1 MSKSTLKKVLFVA
14 LFAALLTCCLVI
26 GIAAAPAD
34 DAAAVSDGYVARTGE
49 AGTDTYYKT
58 LTEAIAAVPENGT
71 VTVIADTALD
81 ASVNLTK
88 SVTLAGNGVISTSAT
103 GAHTIVLA
111 GNVKL
116 TVTGNVEIKAT
127 GDNASAIYQS
137 ASANTEITLSGNA
150 KVTSNYWTINYN
162 QNTGNT
168 ANVKVTISENASVSG
183 KYGITINKKF
193 LLNLTMTGG
202 AITTTSSDAVYVDSA
217 STDGTANINISGGT
231 IAAKRYGIYLMKLSR
246 LTMKMTGGSVSGTT
260 GIYVQATVNQV
271 EINLFGGSVSG
282 TTDAAVWLNPVKN
295 STYSDCVVNIDGA
308 SLTGKQYA
316 IAFQGYSGGNAIA
329 YMTVNVKESDP
340 AKPTLLSVT
349 DTTLTESKG
358 VFRMVDASQVE
369 LNVSGGT
376 FTTAG
381 KACVFYAS
389 NVDGYTKFN
398 LSGGTAITNGSYF
411 FWNNGRTFDVTLSG
425 SFDTGDGQTGSFGTP
440 TNNLFNLTGGTTNIT
455 SSASITAAKTFFY
468 NKGGK
473 QNIKITGG
481 KLTATGFI
489 FNNNGATANI
499 TVSGGALSSNG
510 QVMYTD
516 AGTVNVEL
524 TGSTA
529 TYTAGGNSVF
539 CTSGGTVTFT
549 VNADITAT
557 KVIFRAQ
564 AGTQNVIINGG
575 NIACTT
581 NIAYNTF
588 TKKNA
593 TTTTNVTI
601 NGGDLTTNGKS
612 NMFYAIAGTL
622 NVNFYGGVIHD
633 GKYLVHY
640 YEITTAGSENF
651 AKGQVLVDMS
661 SGYISTGCSLFVS
674 NGSSEGNVR
683 IVKGTITCTTAA
695 NEMYILARWGAPNIA
710 TGGTAVSNIT
720 VEGGNFSFSNAGKTL
735 YTAVIGMK
743 GSGKA
748 NVTISGG
755 TLDGG
760 NYGIRVIDNGNT
772 LNLTMTGGT
781 LTARSATSGS
791 TTQPG
796 SVIYSESKNTTIKLS
811 GGTVKNGDNS
821 VVAGINIKKNVTADI
836 TINGS
841 ALINVTGNGIVS
853 QNGDTGTSMKLTVS
867 GGTIKATYNALA
879 LGGVTANVPDSDYT
893 AIIQITGGTFETTGY
908 VFALGNGSTK
918 AKNIKMT
925 FGGNARVTA
934 SNTKTGYFL
943 VLNGNTLLDL
953 DITGGT
959 VTTARASIHLD
970 STVKPTAERP
980 FPVIMK
986 MSGGSITSGDVAL
999 NIKNTCLV
1007 DFTMTGGT
1015 LTNRN
1020 ANTAVIR
1027 NDDVINA
1034 GTDLTHASRITIG
1047 EKATLAG
1054 KGIWIWAQNGAM
1066 DITLKG
1072 DRVYNAENGMIRI
1085 SGGKSG
1091 YASTVTVEGGICV
1104 QPITDGGYVFY
1115 NGNKNASF
1123 SFPHGFTAYGG
1134 RSMIVNYGNGPAT
1147 TLPGSAPD
1155 SIYAI
1160 GAPVVKPGASVRMV
1174 PGSNG
1179 LRFISHIDAAT
1190 VTQILSVA
1198 DAGTVS
1204 YGTLIFPASYLNGLS
1219 YYTHDTIQKYLD
1231 ITAKNGL
1238 IEDGEGGYNIRAA
1251 IVNIKETNYDRDF
1264 VAIAYAKY
1272 ETNDVTHYRYSAM
1285 QILQTSRNIR
1295 QLAAAALADTSATQ
1309 TGAYVYPVNGVYS
1322 RYTDAQREVLNSYSP
1337 AALKDL
1343 DLFLITGQSN
1353 GSGYSRIS
1361 PEFRTDHP
1369 KYVNGFSNVLYSGYA
1384 CSGTGVANPYRWG
1397 TLIPVPTKAGFGRTA
1412 DYIGAELGLAE
1423 MLSNVYN
1430 TETGR
1435 TAAILKYADGGTYL
1449 SDNVGGSSARQGN
1462 WTSPSYL
1469 AEHGASSGLL
1479 SGNLYRNFIILAEQ
1493 TIAYYQAHGYN
1504 VNAGGMFW
1512 MQGEA
1517 ERNYYN
1523 KIPALGNEAD
1533 VASPTVEQVN
1543 ALYTNLFKALVNDT
1557 RKDIGNILGSNIST
1571 MPVIA
1576 GSISEAFGTIQSEN
1590 QTRFVEMQAKMVS
1603 ETEHTYLLPYTR
1615 YLTTGTDS
1623 GDTAHYSADDMV
1635 FAGNHLGAM
1644 FLTLYGEEAA
1654 IPAPAE
1660 SDYVAEVFV
1669 GGVSQGKYTNLGYAI
1684 NTAPDNATVKLL
1696 RNVTLYGPL
1705 NIATFHK
1712 NVIVDGNGFTV
1723 NSYSNGHA
1731 MKVIGKSTNIT
1742 LHNFRLINHREGVD
1756 NAYAIYMFAGATLN
1770 ITGDNTYIEA
1780 YRYAI
1785 VVNQITTVN
1794 IAGGTFTTRDGR
1806 DINSAALYVGSNST
1820 VNITGGNFVGVNDGA
1835 AVFAAANFTANI
1847 TITGGT
1853 FSAGK
1858 TATYAIY
1865 SISAAT
1871 ILNVSGATITPGTSG
1886 SVYNK
1891 NTSAGT
1897 QTY

>member
-1 MSKSTLKKVLFVA
+1 MSKSTLKKVLFAA
-14 LFAALLTCCLVI
+14 LFAALLTCCLVL
-26 GIAAAPAD
+26 GIAAAPTD
-34 DAAAVSDGYVARTGE
+34 DAAAVSEGYVARTGDE
-49 AGTDTYYKT
+49 GTDTYYKT
-58 LTEAIAAVPENGT
+58 LTEAISAVPENGT
-71 VTVIADTALD
+71 ITMIADTALD
-81 ASVNLTK
+81 ASLNLTK
-88 SVTLAGNGVISTSAT
+88 SVTLAGNGVISTSAA
-103 GAHTIVLA
+103 GVHTVVLA

-127 GDNASAIYQS
+127 GGSASAIYQS

-162 QNTGNT
+162 ENTGNS
-168 ANVKVTISENASVSG
+168 AIVKINISDNVTVSG
-183 KYGITINKKF
+183 KYGITINKNF

-202 AITTTSSDAVYVDSA
+202 TITTTSNDAVYIDSA
-217 STDGTANINISGGT
+217 SADGAANINISGGT
-231 IAAKRYGIYLMKLSR
+231 ITAKKYGIYLMKLSR
-246 LTMKMTGGSVSGTT
+246 LTMKMTGGSITAAT

-282 TTDAAVWLNPVKN
+282 TADAAVWLNPVKN
-295 STYSDCVVNIDGA
+295 STYSDCVVNVDGA
-308 SLTGKQYA
+308 TLAGFKYA
-316 IAFQGYSGGNAIA
+316 ISCQGYNGKAVTA
-329 YMTVNVKESDP
+329 YMTVHVRQSNPE
-340 AKPTLLSVT
+340 KPTNLSLTNTEAT
-349 DTTLTESKG
+349 D
-358 VFRMVDASQVE
+358 VMAIFRMVDGSQVD
-369 LNVSGGT
+369 LNISGGT

-381 KACVFYAS
+381 KAAVIYAS
-389 NVDGYTKFN
+389 NAAGYTKLT
-398 LSGGTAITNGSYF
+398 LSGGTAVTTGLYY

-440 TNNLFNLTGGTTNIT
+440 ANNLFNLTGGTSNIT
-455 SSASITAAKTFFY
+455 SSADITAAKTFFY
-468 NKGGK
+468 NKGGN
-473 QNIKITGG
+473 QNITVNGG
-481 KLTATGFI
+481 KLTATGHI

-499 TVSGGALSSNG
+499 TISGGALSSDDRM
-510 QVMYTD
+510 MYTG
-516 AGTVNVEL
+516 AGTVNVML

-564 AGTQNVIINGG
+564 DGTQNVIINGG
-575 NIACTT
+575 SIACTT
-581 NIAYNTF
+581 FIAYNTF

-601 NGGDLTTNGKS
+601 NGGDLTTNGKE

-622 NVNFYGGVIHD
+622 NVNFFGGVIHD

-640 YEITTAGSENF
+640 SHITTAGSENF
-651 AKGQVLVDMS
+651 AKGLTLVDMS
-661 SGYISTGCSLFVS
+661 SGYISTSCSLFVS
-674 NGSSEGNVR
+674 NSSSEGNVR

-695 NEMYILARWGAPNIA
+695 NEMYILARWGAPNTA
-710 TGGTAVSNIT
+710 TGGTAVSDIT

-760 NYGIRVIDNGNT
+760 NYGIRVINNGNT

-796 SVIYSESKNTTIKLS
+796 SVIYSESQNTTIKLS

-836 TINGS
+836 TIGGS

-853 QNGDTGTSMKLTVS
+853 QNGDTGTSMKLTVT
-867 GGTIKATYNALA
+867 GGTIKAAYNALA
-879 LGGVTANVPDSDYT
+879 LGGVTAKVPDSDYT
-893 AIIQITGGTFETTGY
+893 AILNITGGTFETTGY
-908 VFALGNGSTK
+908 VFALGNSSTN

-925 FGGNARVTA
+925 FGGNAKVTA

-959 VTTARASIHLD
+959 VNTARASIHLD
-970 STVKPTAERP
+970 SAVKPTAERP

-1034 GTDLTHASRITIG
+1034 GTDLTYASRITIG
-1047 EKATLAG
+1047 EKATLVG

-1072 DRVYNAENGMIRI
+1072 DRVYIPENGMIRI

-1115 NGNKNASF
+1115 NGNQNASF

-1134 RSMIVNYGNGPAT
+1134 RSMIVNYGSGPAT

-1160 GAPVVKPGASVRMV
+1160 GAPVVKPGASVRMA

-1231 ITAKNGL
+1231 ITAKDGL
-1238 IEDGEGGYNIRAA
+1238 IADGEGGYNIRAA
-1251 IVNIKETNYDRDF
+1251 IVNIKEANYDRDF

-1272 ETNDVTHYRYSAM
+1272 ETDGVTHYRYSAM

-1343 DLFLITGQSN
+1343 DLFMITGQSN

-1384 CSGTGVANPYRWG
+1384 CSGSGANPYRWG
-1397 TLIPVPTKAGFGRTA
+1397 TLIPVPTTTGFGRNA

-1430 TETGR
+1430 AETGR
-1435 TAAILKYADGGTYL
+1435 TAAILKYADGGTFL
-1449 SDNVGGSSARQGN
+1449 SDNAGGSSARQGN

-1493 TIAYYQAHGYN
+1493 TIAYYRAHGYN

-1523 KIPALGNEAD
+1523 KIPALGNEAE

-1590 QTRFVEMQAKMVS
+1590 QTHFVEMQAKMVS

-1696 RNVTLYGPL
+1696 RDVTLYGPL

-1731 MKVIGKSTNIT
+1731 MKVIGKATDIT
-1742 LHNFRLINHREGVD
+1742 LHNFRLINHREGVKD
-1756 NAYAIYMFAGATLN
+1756 AYAIYMFAGATLN

-1806 DINSAALYVGSNST
+1806 DIYSAALYVGSNST
-1820 VNITGGNFVGVNDGA
+1820 VNITGGNFVGVKDGA

-1865 SISAAT
+1865 SAAAEAT
-1871 ILNVSGATITPGTSG
+1871 LNVSGATITPGTSG

>member
-1 MSKSTLKKVLFVA
+1 MSKSTLKKVLFAA
-14 LFAALLTCCLVI
+14 LFAALLTCCLI
-26 GIAAAPAD
+26 LGIAAAPAD
-34 DAAAVSDGYVARTGE
+34 DAAAVSEGYVARTGDE
-49 AGTDTYYKT
+49 GTDTYYKT
-58 LTEAIAAVPENGT
+58 LTEAVTAAPENGT
-71 VTVIADTALD
+71 ITMIADTALD
-81 ASVNLTK
+81 ASLNLTK
-88 SVTLAGNGVISTSAT
+88 SVTLAGNGVISTSAA

-127 GDNASAIYQS
+127 GSNASAIYQS

-150 KVTSNYWTINYN
+150 KVTSDYWTINYDK
-162 QNTGNT
+162 NTGDY
-168 ANVKVTISENASVSG
+168 ASVKVTISDNAAVTG
-183 KYGITINKKF
+183 KYCVTVNTKF
-193 LLNLTMTGG
+193 LLDLTVTGG
-202 AITTTSSDAVYVDSA
+202 TVSATTSDAVYVDS
-217 STDGTANINISGGT
+217 TATGGATNISV
-231 IAAKRYGIYLMKLSR
+231 
-246 LTMKMTGGSVSGTT
+246 TGGAISAKGN
-260 GIYVQATVNQV
+260 GIIVKSKDGKAK
-271 EINLFGGSVSG
+271 LDLLGGSITSTG
-282 TTDAAVWLNPVKN
+282 NAAVWLNPIQNKEFA
-295 STYSDCVVNIDGA
+295 DCVLTVDGA
-308 SLTGKQYA
+308 TLTGFKYA
-316 IAFQGYSGGNAIA
+316 ISCQGYNGKAVTA
-329 YMTVNVKESDP
+329 YMTVHVRQSNPE
-340 AKPTLLSVT
+340 KPTNLSLTNTEAT
-349 DTTLTESKG
+349 D
-358 VFRMVDASQVE
+358 VMAIFRMVDGSQVD
-369 LNVSGGT
+369 LNISGGT

-381 KACVFYAS
+381 KAAVIYAS
-389 NVDGYTKFN
+389 NAIGYTKLT
-398 LSGGTAITNGSYF
+398 LSGGTAVTTGLYY

-440 TNNLFNLTGGTTNIT
+440 ANNLFNLTGGTSNIT
-455 SSASITAAKTFFY
+455 SSADITAAKTFFY
-468 NKGGK
+468 NKGGN
-473 QNIKITGG
+473 QNITVNGG
-481 KLTATGFI
+481 KLTATGHI

-499 TVSGGALSSNG
+499 TISGGALSSDDRM
-510 QVMYTD
+510 MYTG
-516 AGTVNVEL
+516 AGTVNVML

-529 TYTAGGNSVF
+529 TYTAGSKSNSIF

-564 AGTQNVIINGG
+564 DGTQNVIINGG

-581 NIAYNTF
+581 FIAYNTF

-601 NGGDLTTNGKS
+601 NGGDLTTNGKE

-622 NVNFYGGVIHD
+622 NVNFFGGVIHD

-640 YEITTAGSENF
+640 SHITTAGSENF
-651 AKGQVLVDMS
+651 AKGLTLVDMS
-661 SGYISTGCSLFVS
+661 SGYISTGSSLFVS
-674 NGSSEGNVR
+674 NSSSEGNVR

-695 NEMYILARWGAPNIA
+695 NEMYILARWGAPNTA

-760 NYGIRVIDNGNT
+760 NYGIRVINNGNT

-796 SVIYSESKNTTIKLS
+796 SVIYSESASTTIKFS

-821 VVAGINIKKNVTADI
+821 VVAGINLKKNVTADI
-836 TINGS
+836 TIGGS

-853 QNGDTGTSMKLTVS
+853 QNGDTGTSMKLTVT
-867 GGTIKATYNALA
+867 GGTIKAAYNALA

-893 AIIQITGGTFETTGY
+893 AILNITGGTFETTGY
-908 VFALGNGSTK
+908 VFALGNNSTN

-925 FGGNARVTA
+925 FGGNAKVTA
-934 SNTKTGYFL
+934 NNANTGYFL
-943 VLNGNTLLDL
+943 VLSGNTLLDL

-959 VTTARASIHLD
+959 VTTKRASIHLD
-970 STVKPTAERP
+970 SQILPTAERP
-980 FPVIMK
+980 FPVAIK
-986 MSGGSITSGDVAL
+986 MTGGSITSDDVAL
-999 NIKNTCLV
+999 NIKNACLV

-1034 GTDLTHASRITIG
+1034 GTDLTYASRITIG
-1047 EKATLAG
+1047 EKATLVG

-1115 NGNKNASF
+1115 NGNQNATF

-1160 GAPVVKPGASVRMV
+1160 GAPVVNPGASVRMA

-1219 YYTHDTIQKYLD
+1219 YYTHYTIQKYLD
-1231 ITAKNGL
+1231 ITAKDGL
-1238 IEDGEGGYNIRAA
+1238 IADGEGGYNIRAA
-1251 IVNIKETNYDRDF
+1251 IVNIKEANYDRDF

-1272 ETNDVTHYRYSAM
+1272 ETDGVTHYRYSAM

-1343 DLFLITGQSN
+1343 DLFMITGQSN

-1384 CSGTGVANPYRWG
+1384 CSGTGAANPYRWG
-1397 TLIPVPTKAGFGRTA
+1397 TLIPVPTTTGFGRNA

-1430 TETGR
+1430 AETGR
-1435 TAAILKYADGGTYL
+1435 TAAILKYADGGTFL
-1449 SDNVGGSSARQGN
+1449 SDNAGGSSARQGN

-1493 TIAYYQAHGYN
+1493 TIAYYRAHGYN
-1504 VNAGGMFW
+1504 VNASGMFW

-1517 ERNYYN
+1517 ERNYYS
-1523 KIPALGNEAD
+1523 KIPALGNEAA

-1590 QTRFVEMQAKMVS
+1590 QTHFVEMQAKMVS

-1696 RNVTLYGPL
+1696 RDVTLYGPL

-1731 MKVIGKSTNIT
+1731 MKVIGKATDIT
-1742 LHNFRLINHREGVD
+1742 LHNFRLINHREGVKD
-1756 NAYAIYMFAGATLN
+1756 AYAIYMFAGATLN
-1770 ITGDNTYIEA
+1770 ITGDNSYFEA

-1865 SISAAT
+1865 SISAEN

>member
-1 MSKSTLKKVLFVA
+1 MSKNTLKKVLFAA
-14 LFAALLTCCLVI
+14 LFAALLTCCLVL

-71 VTVIADTALD
+71 ITMIADTALD
-81 ASVNLTK
+81 ASLNLTK
-88 SVTLAGNGVISTSAT
+88 SVTLAGNGVISTSAE
-103 GAHTIVLA
+103 GVHTVVLA
-111 GNVKL
+111 GNVHL
-116 TVTGNVEIKAT
+116 TVTGNAEIKAT
-127 GDNASAIYQS
+127 GAKASAIFQS
-137 ASANTEITLSGNA
+137 ASATTEITLSGNA
-150 KVTSNYWTINYN
+150 KVTSDYWTINYDK
-162 QNTGNT
+162 NTGDY
-168 ANVKVTISENASVSG
+168 ASVKVTISDNAAVTG
-183 KYGITINKKF
+183 KYCVTVNTKF
-193 LLNLTMTGG
+193 LLDLTITGG
-202 AITTTSSDAVYVDSA
+202 TVSATTSDAVYVDSTA
-217 STDGTANINISGGT
+217 TGGTTNISV
-231 IAAKRYGIYLMKLSR
+231 
-246 LTMKMTGGSVSGTT
+246 TGGAISAKGN
-260 GIYVQATVNQV
+260 GIIVKSKDGKAK
-271 EINLFGGSVSG
+271 LDLLGGSITSTG
-282 TTDAAVWLNPVKN
+282 NAAVWLNPIQNKEFA
-295 STYSDCVVNIDGA
+295 DCVLTVDGA
-308 SLTGKQYA
+308 TLAGFKYA
-316 IAFQGYSGGNAIA
+316 ISCQGYDGKAVTA
-329 YMTVNVKESDP
+329 YMTVHVRQSNPE
-340 AKPTLLSVT
+340 KPTNLSLTNTAAT
-349 DTTLTESKG
+349 D
-358 VFRMVDASQVE
+358 VMAIFRMVDGSQVD
-369 LNVSGGT
+369 LNISGGN
-376 FTTAG
+376 FTTEG
-381 KACVFYAS
+381 KASVIYAS
-389 NVDGYTKFN
+389 NAAGYTKLT
-398 LSGGTAITNGSYF
+398 LSGGTAVTTGLYY
-411 FWNNGRTFDVTLSG
+411 FWNNGRTFDITISG

-499 TVSGGALSSNG
+499 TISGGALSSDDRM
-510 QVMYTD
+510 MYTD
-516 AGTVNVEL
+516 AGTVNVML

-529 TYTAGGNSVF
+529 TYTAGSKSNSIF

-575 NIACTT
+575 KIACTT

-622 NVNFYGGVIHD
+622 NVNFFGGVIHD

-640 YEITTAGSENF
+640 HEITTAGSENF

-661 SGYISTGCSLFVS
+661 SGYISTSCSLFVS

-760 NYGIRVIDNGNT
+760 NYGIRVINNGNT

-791 TTQPG
+791 TTQTG

-836 TINGS
+836 TISDS

-853 QNGDTGTSMKLTVS
+853 QNGDTGTSMKLTVT
-867 GGTIKATYNALA
+867 GGTIKAAYNALA

-908 VFALGNGSTK
+908 VFALGNSSTN

-925 FGGNARVTA
+925 FGGNAKVTA

-959 VTTARASIHLD
+959 VNTARASIHLD
-970 STVKPTAERP
+970 SAVKPTAERP

-1007 DFTMTGGT
+1007 NFTMTGGT

-1034 GTDLTHASRITIG
+1034 GTDLTYASRITIG
-1047 EKATLAG
+1047 EKATLVG

-1091 YASTVTVEGGICV
+1091 YASTVTIEGGICV

-1204 YGTLIFPASYLNGLS
+1204 YGTLIFPASYLNGLPC
-1219 YYTHDTIQKYLD
+1219 YTHDTIQKYLD

-1272 ETNDVTHYRYSAM
+1272 KTNDVTHYRYSAM

-1369 KYVNGFSNVLYSGYA
+1369 EYVNGFSNVLYSGYA
-1384 CSGTGVANPYRWG
+1384 CSGTGAANPYRWG

-1430 TETGR
+1430 AETGR

-1512 MQGEA
+1512 MQGES

-1523 KIPALGNEAD
+1523 KIPALGNEAE

-1576 GSISEAFGTIQSEN
+1576 GSISEAFGTIQSDN

-1696 RNVTLYGPL
+1696 RDVTLYGPL

-1731 MKVIGKSTNIT
+1731 MKVIGKATDIT

-1770 ITGDNTYIEA
+1770 ITGDNSYFEA

-1865 SISAAT
+1865 SVST
-1871 ILNVSGATITPGTSG
+1871 GTTLNVSGATITKGTSG

>member
-1 MSKSTLKKVLFVA
+1 MSKSTLKKVLFAA
-14 LFAALLTCCLVI
+14 LFAALLTCCLI
-26 GIAAAPAD
+26 LGIAAAPAD
-34 DAAAVSDGYVARTGE
+34 DAAAVSEGYVARTGDE
-49 AGTDTYYKT
+49 GTDTYYKT
-58 LTEAIAAVPENGT
+58 LTEAISAVPENGT
-71 VTVIADTALD
+71 ITMIADTALD
-81 ASVNLTK
+81 ASLNLTK
-88 SVTLAGNGVISTSAT
+88 SVTLAGNGVISTSAA

-111 GNVKL
+111 GNVHL
-116 TVTGNVEIKAT
+116 TVTGNAEIKAT
-127 GDNASAIYQS
+127 GSNASAIFQS
-137 ASANTEITLSGNA
+137 ASADTEITLSGNA
-150 KVTSNYWTINYN
+150 KVTSDYWTINYDK
-162 QNTGNT
+162 NTGDY
-168 ANVKVTISENASVSG
+168 ASVKVTISDNAAVTG
-183 KYGITINKKF
+183 KYCVTVNTKF
-193 LLNLTMTGG
+193 LLDLTVTGG
-202 AITTTSSDAVYVDSA
+202 TVSATTSDAVYVDSTA
-217 STDGTANINISGGT
+217 TGGTTNISV
-231 IAAKRYGIYLMKLSR
+231 
-246 LTMKMTGGSVSGTT
+246 TGGAISAKGN
-260 GIYVQATVNQV
+260 GIIVKSKDGKAK
-271 EINLFGGSVSG
+271 LDLLGGSITSTG
-282 TTDAAVWLNPVKN
+282 NAAVWLNPIQNKEFA
-295 STYSDCVVNIDGA
+295 DCVLTVDGA
-308 SLTGKQYA
+308 TLTGFKYA
-316 IAFQGYSGGNAIA
+316 ISCQGYNGKAVTA
-329 YMTVNVKESDP
+329 YMTVHVRQSNPE
-340 AKPTLLSVT
+340 KPTNLSLTNTEAT
-349 DTTLTESKG
+349 D
-358 VFRMVDASQVE
+358 VMAIFRMVDGSQVD
-369 LNVSGGT
+369 LNISGGT

-381 KACVFYAS
+381 KAAVIYAS
-389 NVDGYTKFN
+389 NAAGYTKLT
-398 LSGGTAITNGSYF
+398 LSGGTAVTTGLYY

-440 TNNLFNLTGGTTNIT
+440 ANNLFNLTGGTSNIT
-455 SSASITAAKTFFY
+455 SSADITAAKTFFY
-468 NKGGK
+468 NKGGN
-473 QNIKITGG
+473 QNITVNGG
-481 KLTATGFI
+481 KLTATGHI

-499 TVSGGALSSNG
+499 TISGGALSSDDRM
-510 QVMYTD
+510 MYTG
-516 AGTVNVEL
+516 AGTVNVML

-529 TYTAGGNSVF
+529 TYTAGSKSNSIF

-564 AGTQNVIINGG
+564 DGTQNVIINGG
-575 NIACTT
+575 SIACTT
-581 NIAYNTF
+581 FIAYNTF

-601 NGGDLTTNGKS
+601 NGGDLTTNGKE

-622 NVNFYGGVIHD
+622 NVNFFGGVIHD

-640 YEITTAGSENF
+640 SHITTAGSENF
-651 AKGQVLVDMS
+651 AKGLTLVDMS
-661 SGYISTGCSLFVS
+661 SGYISTSCSLFVS
-674 NGSSEGNVR
+674 NSSSEGNVR

-695 NEMYILARWGAPNIA
+695 NEMYILARWGAPNTA
-710 TGGTAVSNIT
+710 TGGTAVSDIT

-760 NYGIRVIDNGNT
+760 NYGIRVINNGNT

-796 SVIYSESKNTTIKLS
+796 SVIYSESASTTIKFS

-836 TINGS
+836 TIGGS

-853 QNGDTGTSMKLTVS
+853 QNGDTGTSMKLTVT
-867 GGTIKATYNALA
+867 GGTIKAAYNALA
-879 LGGVTANVPDSDYT
+879 LGGVTAKVPDSDYT
-893 AIIQITGGTFETTGY
+893 AILNITGGTFETTGY
-908 VFALGNGSTK
+908 VFALGNNSAN

-925 FGGNARVTA
+925 FGGNAKVTA
-934 SNTKTGYFL
+934 NNANTGYFL
-943 VLNGNTLLDL
+943 VLSGNTLLDL

-959 VTTARASIHLD
+959 VTTKRASIHLD
-970 STVKPTAERP
+970 SQILPTAERP
-980 FPVIMK
+980 FPVVIK
-986 MSGGSITSGDVAL
+986 MTGGSITSDDAAL
-999 NIKNTCLV
+999 NIKNACLV

-1020 ANTAVIR
+1020 ANAAVIR

-1034 GTDLTHASRITIG
+1034 GTDLTYASRITIG
-1047 EKATLAG
+1047 EKATLVG
-1054 KGIWIWAQNGAM
+1054 KGVWIWAQNGAM

-1115 NGNKNASF
+1115 NGNRNATF

-1160 GAPVVKPGASVRMV
+1160 GAPVVKPGASVRMA

-1231 ITAKNGL
+1231 ITAKDGL

-1251 IVNIKETNYDRDF
+1251 IVNIKEANYDRDF

-1272 ETNDVTHYRYSAM
+1272 ETDGVTHYRYSAM

-1343 DLFLITGQSN
+1343 DLFMITGQSN

-1384 CSGTGVANPYRWG
+1384 CSGTGAANPYRWG
-1397 TLIPVPTKAGFGRTA
+1397 TLIPVPTTTGFGRNA

-1430 TETGR
+1430 AETGR
-1435 TAAILKYADGGTYL
+1435 TAAILKYADGGTFL
-1449 SDNVGGSSARQGN
+1449 SDNAGGSSARQGN

-1469 AEHGASSGLL
+1469 AEHGASSDLL

-1493 TIAYYQAHGYN
+1493 TIAYYRAHGYN
-1504 VNAGGMFW
+1504 VNASGMFW

-1517 ERNYYN
+1517 ERNYYS
-1523 KIPALGNEAD
+1523 KIPALGNEAA

-1590 QTRFVEMQAKMVS
+1590 QTHFVEMQAKMVS

-1696 RNVTLYGPL
+1696 RDVTLYGPL

-1731 MKVIGKSTNIT
+1731 MKVIGKATDIT
-1742 LHNFRLINHREGVD
+1742 LHNFRLINHREGVKD
-1756 NAYAIYMFAGATLN
+1756 AYAIYMFAGATLN
-1770 ITGDNTYIEA
+1770 ITGDNSYFEA

-1865 SISAAT
+1865 SISAEN

-1897 QTY
+1897 QT

>member
-1 MSKSTLKKVLFVA
+1 MSKSTLKKVLFAA

-81 ASVNLTK
+81 ASLNLTK
-88 SVTLAGNGVISTSAT
+88 SVTLAGNGVISTSAA

-111 GNVKL
+111 GNVHL
-116 TVTGNVEIKAT
+116 TVTGNAEIKAT
-127 GDNASAIYQS
+127 GNNASAIYQS

-193 LLNLTMTGG
+193 LLDLTVTGG
-202 AITTTSSDAVYVDSA
+202 TVSATTSDAVYVDSTA
-217 STDGTANINISGGT
+217 TGGTTNISV
-231 IAAKRYGIYLMKLSR
+231 
-246 LTMKMTGGSVSGTT
+246 TGGAISAKGN
-260 GIYVQATVNQV
+260 GIIVKSKDGKAK
-271 EINLFGGSVSG
+271 LDLLGGSITSTG
-282 TTDAAVWLNPVKN
+282 NAAVWLNPIQNKEFA
-295 STYSDCVVNIDGA
+295 DCVLTVDGA
-308 SLTGKQYA
+308 TLAGFKYA
-316 IAFQGYSGGNAIA
+316 ISCQGYDGKAVTA
-329 YMTVNVKESDP
+329 YMTVHVRQSNPE
-340 AKPTLLSVT
+340 KPTNLSLTNTEAT
-349 DTTLTESKG
+349 D
-358 VFRMVDASQVE
+358 VMAIFRMVDGSQVD
-369 LNVSGGT
+369 LNISGGN
-376 FTTAG
+376 FTTEG
-381 KACVFYAS
+381 KASVIYAS
-389 NVDGYTKFN
+389 NAAGYTKLT
-398 LSGGTAITNGSYF
+398 LSGGTAVTTGLYY
-411 FWNNGRTFDVTLSG
+411 FWNNGRTFDITISG

-499 TVSGGALSSNG
+499 TVSGGALSSNDRM
-510 QVMYTD
+510 MYTD
-516 AGTVNVEL
+516 AGTVNVML

-575 NIACTT
+575 KIACTT

-640 YEITTAGSENF
+640 SHITTAGSENF
-651 AKGQVLVDMS
+651 AKGLTLVDMS

-674 NGSSEGNVR
+674 DNSSEGNVR

-695 NEMYILARWGAPNIA
+695 NEMYILARWGAPNTA

-760 NYGIRVIDNGNT
+760 NYGIRVINNGNT
-772 LNLTMTGGT
+772 LNL
-781 LTARSATSGS
+781 
-791 TTQPG
+791 
-796 SVIYSESKNTTIKLS
+796 
-811 GGTVKNGDNS
+811 
-821 VVAGINIKKNVTADI
+821 
-836 TINGS
+836 
-841 ALINVTGNGIVS
+841 
-853 QNGDTGTSMKLTVS
+853 
-867 GGTIKATYNALA
+867 
-879 LGGVTANVPDSDYT
+879 
-893 AIIQITGGTFETTGY
+893 
-908 VFALGNGSTK
+908 
-918 AKNIKMT
+918 
-925 FGGNARVTA
+925 
-934 SNTKTGYFL
+934 
-943 VLNGNTLLDL
+943 
-953 DITGGT
+953 
-959 VTTARASIHLD
+959 
-970 STVKPTAERP
+970 
-980 FPVIMK
+980 
-986 MSGGSITSGDVAL
+986 
-999 NIKNTCLV
+999 
-1007 DFTMTGGT
+1007 TMTGGT

-1047 EKATLAG
+1047 EKATLVG

-1091 YASTVTVEGGICV
+1091 YASTVTIEGGICV

-1179 LRFISHIDAAT
+1179 LRFISHVDAAT

-1272 ETNDVTHYRYSAM
+1272 KTNDVTHYRYSAM

-1397 TLIPVPTKAGFGRTA
+1397 TLIPMPTKAGFGRTA

-1512 MQGEA
+1512 MQGES

-1523 KIPALGNEAD
+1523 KIPALGNEAA
-1533 VASPTVEQVN
+1533 VSTPTVEQVN
-1543 ALYTNLFKALVNDT
+1543 TLYTNLFKALVSDT

-1576 GSISEAFGTIQSEN
+1576 GSISEAFGIIQSDN
-1590 QTRFVEMQAKMVS
+1590 QTHFVEMQAKMVS

-1644 FLTLYGEEAA
+1644 FPTLYGEEAA

-1660 SDYVAEVFV
+1660 SDNVAEVFV
-1669 GGVSQGKYTNLGYAI
+1669 GGVSQGKCTKLGYAI

-1696 RNVTLYGPL
+1696 RDVTLYGPL

-1731 MKVIGKSTNIT
+1731 MKVIGKATDIT

-1770 ITGDNTYIEA
+1770 ITGDNSYFEA

-1858 TATYAIY
+1858 TAAYAIY
-1865 SISAAT
+1865 SVST
-1871 ILNVSGATITPGTSG
+1871 GTTLNVSGATITKGTSG

>member
-1 MSKSTLKKVLFVA
+1 MSKSTLKKVLFAA
-14 LFAALLTCCLVI
+14 LFAALLTCCLI
-26 GIAAAPAD
+26 LGIAAAPAD
-34 DAAAVSDGYVARTGE
+34 DAAAVSEGYVARTGDE
-49 AGTDTYYKT
+49 GTDTYYKT
-58 LTEAIAAVPENGT
+58 LTEAVTAAPENGT
-71 VTVIADTALD
+71 ITMIADTALD
-81 ASVNLTK
+81 ASLNLTK
-88 SVTLAGNGVISTSAT
+88 SVTLAGNGVISTSAA

-111 GNVKL
+111 GNVHL
-116 TVTGNVEIKAT
+116 TVTGNAEIKAT
-127 GDNASAIYQS
+127 GSNASAIYQS

-150 KVTSNYWTINYN
+150 KVTSDYWTINYDK
-162 QNTGNT
+162 NTGDY
-168 ANVKVTISENASVSG
+168 ASVKVTISDNAAVTG
-183 KYGITINKKF
+183 KYCVTVNTKF
-193 LLNLTMTGG
+193 LLDLTVTGG
-202 AITTTSSDAVYVDSA
+202 TVSATTSDAVYVDS
-217 STDGTANINISGGT
+217 TATGGATNISV
-231 IAAKRYGIYLMKLSR
+231 
-246 LTMKMTGGSVSGTT
+246 TGGAISAKGN
-260 GIYVQATVNQV
+260 GIIVKSKDGKAK
-271 EINLFGGSVSG
+271 LDLLGGSITSTG
-282 TTDAAVWLNPVKN
+282 NAAVWLNPIQNKEFA
-295 STYSDCVVNIDGA
+295 DCVLTVDGA
-308 SLTGKQYA
+308 TLTGFKYA
-316 IAFQGYSGGNAIA
+316 ISCQGYNGKAVTA
-329 YMTVNVKESDP
+329 YMTVHVRQSNPE
-340 AKPTLLSVT
+340 KPTNLSLTNTEAT
-349 DTTLTESKG
+349 D
-358 VFRMVDASQVE
+358 VMAIFRMVDGSQVD
-369 LNVSGGT
+369 LNISGGT

-381 KACVFYAS
+381 KAAVIYAS
-389 NVDGYTKFN
+389 NAAGYTKLT
-398 LSGGTAITNGSYF
+398 LSGGTAVTTGLYY

-440 TNNLFNLTGGTTNIT
+440 ANNLFNLTGGTSNIT
-455 SSASITAAKTFFY
+455 SSADITAAKTFFY
-468 NKGGK
+468 NKGGN
-473 QNIKITGG
+473 QNITVNGG
-481 KLTATGFI
+481 KLTATGHI

-499 TVSGGALSSNG
+499 TISGGALSSDDRM
-510 QVMYTD
+510 MYTG
-516 AGTVNVEL
+516 AGTVNVML

-529 TYTAGGNSVF
+529 TYTAGSKSNSIF

-564 AGTQNVIINGG
+564 DGTQNVIINGG

-581 NIAYNTF
+581 FIAYNTF

-601 NGGDLTTNGKS
+601 NGGDLTTNGKE

-622 NVNFYGGVIHD
+622 NVNFFGGVIHD

-640 YEITTAGSENF
+640 SHITTAGSENF
-651 AKGQVLVDMS
+651 AKGLTLVDMS
-661 SGYISTGCSLFVS
+661 SGYISTSCSLFVS
-674 NGSSEGNVR
+674 NSSSEGNVR

-695 NEMYILARWGAPNIA
+695 NEMYILARWGAPNTA
-710 TGGTAVSNIT
+710 TGGTAVSDIT

-760 NYGIRVIDNGNT
+760 NYGIRVINNGNT

-796 SVIYSESKNTTIKLS
+796 SVIYSESASTTIKLS
-811 GGTVKNGDNS
+811 GGTVKNGDTS

-836 TINGS
+836 TIGGS

-853 QNGDTGTSMKLTVS
+853 QNGDTGTSMKLTVT
-867 GGTIKATYNALA
+867 GGTIKAAYNALA
-879 LGGVTANVPDSDYT
+879 LGGVTAKVPDSDYT
-893 AIIQITGGTFETTGY
+893 AILNITGGTFETTGY
-908 VFALGNGSTK
+908 VFALGNNSAN

-925 FGGNARVTA
+925 FGGNAKVTA
-934 SNTKTGYFL
+934 NNANTGYFL
-943 VLNGNTLLDL
+943 VLSGNTLLDL

-959 VTTARASIHLD
+959 VTTKRASIHLD
-970 STVKPTAERP
+970 SQILPTAERP
-980 FPVIMK
+980 FPVVIK
-986 MSGGSITSGDVAL
+986 MTGGSITSDDVAL
-999 NIKNTCLV
+999 NIKNACLV

-1034 GTDLTHASRITIG
+1034 GTDLTYASRITIG
-1047 EKATLAG
+1047 EKATLVG

-1115 NGNKNASF
+1115 NGNRNASF

-1160 GAPVVKPGASVRMV
+1160 GAPVVNPGASVRMA

-1231 ITAKNGL
+1231 ITAKDGL
-1238 IEDGEGGYNIRAA
+1238 IADGEGGYNIRAA
-1251 IVNIKETNYDRDF
+1251 IVNIKEANYDRDF

-1272 ETNDVTHYRYSAM
+1272 ETDGVTHYRYSAM

-1343 DLFLITGQSN
+1343 DLFMITGQSN

-1384 CSGTGVANPYRWG
+1384 CSGTGAANPYRWG
-1397 TLIPVPTKAGFGRTA
+1397 TLIPVPTTTGFGRNA

-1430 TETGR
+1430 AETGR
-1435 TAAILKYADGGTYL
+1435 TAAILKYADGGTFL
-1449 SDNVGGSSARQGN
+1449 SDNAGGSSARQGN

-1493 TIAYYQAHGYN
+1493 TIAYYRAHGYN
-1504 VNAGGMFW
+1504 VNASGMFW

-1517 ERNYYN
+1517 ERNYYS
-1523 KIPALGNEAD
+1523 KIPALGNEAA

-1590 QTRFVEMQAKMVS
+1590 QTHFVEMQAKMVS

-1696 RNVTLYGPL
+1696 RDVTLYGPL

-1731 MKVIGKSTNIT
+1731 MKVIGKATDIT
-1742 LHNFRLINHREGVD
+1742 LHNFRLINHREEVKD
-1756 NAYAIYMFAGATLN
+1756 AYAIYMFAGATLN
-1770 ITGDNTYIEA
+1770 ITGDNSYFEA

-1865 SISAAT
+1865 SISAEN

>member
-1 MSKSTLKKVLFVA
+1 MSKSTLKKVLFAA
-14 LFAALLTCCLVI
+14 LFAALLTCCLI
-26 GIAAAPAD
+26 LGIAAAPAD
-34 DAAAVSDGYVARTGE
+34 DAAAVSEGYVARTGDE
-49 AGTDTYYKT
+49 GTDTYYKT
-58 LTEAIAAVPENGT
+58 LTEAVTAAPENGT
-71 VTVIADTALD
+71 ITMIADTALD
-81 ASVNLTK
+81 ASLNLTK
-88 SVTLAGNGVISTSAT
+88 SITITGNGVISTSAA
-103 GAHTIVLA
+103 GVHTVVLA
-111 GNVKL
+111 GNVHL
-116 TVTGNVEIKAT
+116 TVTGNAEIKAT
-127 GDNASAIYQS
+127 GGSASAIFQS
-137 ASANTEITLSGNA
+137 VSADTEITLSGNA
-150 KVTSNYWTINYN
+150 KVTSDYWTINYDK
-162 QNTGNT
+162 NTGDY
-168 ANVKVTISENASVSG
+168 ASVKVTISDNAAVTG
-183 KYGITINKKF
+183 KYCVTVNTKF
-193 LLNLTMTGG
+193 LLDLTVTGG
-202 AITTTSSDAVYVDSA
+202 TVSATTSDAVYVDSTA
-217 STDGTANINISGGT
+217 TGGTTNISV
-231 IAAKRYGIYLMKLSR
+231 
-246 LTMKMTGGSVSGTT
+246 TGGAISAKGN
-260 GIYVQATVNQV
+260 GIIVKSKDGKAK
-271 EINLFGGSVSG
+271 LDLLGGSITSTG
-282 TTDAAVWLNPVKN
+282 NAAVWLNPIQNKEFA
-295 STYSDCVVNIDGA
+295 DCVLTVDGA
-308 SLTGKQYA
+308 TLTGFKYA
-316 IAFQGYSGGNAIA
+316 ISCQGYNGKAVTA
-329 YMTVNVKESDP
+329 YMTVHVRQSNPE
-340 AKPTLLSVT
+340 KPTNLSLTNTEAT
-349 DTTLTESKG
+349 D
-358 VFRMVDASQVE
+358 VMAIFRMVDGSQVD
-369 LNVSGGT
+369 LNISGGN

-381 KACVFYAS
+381 KAAVIYAS
-389 NVDGYTKFN
+389 NAIGYTKLT
-398 LSGGTAITNGSYF
+398 LSGGTAVTTGLYY

-440 TNNLFNLTGGTTNIT
+440 ANNLFNLTGGTSNIT
-455 SSASITAAKTFFY
+455 SSADITAAKTFFY
-468 NKGGK
+468 NKGGN
-473 QNIKITGG
+473 QNIIVNGG
-481 KLTATGFI
+481 KLTATGHI

-499 TVSGGALSSNG
+499 TISGGALSSDDRM
-510 QVMYTD
+510 MYTG
-516 AGTVNVEL
+516 AGTVNVML

-529 TYTAGGNSVF
+529 TYTAGSKSNSIF

-564 AGTQNVIINGG
+564 DGTQNVIINGG
-575 NIACTT
+575 NIACSTF
-581 NIAYNTF
+581 IAYNTF

-601 NGGDLTTNGKS
+601 NGGDLTTNGKE

-622 NVNFYGGVIHD
+622 NVNFFGGVIHD

-640 YEITTAGSENF
+640 SHITTAGSENF
-651 AKGQVLVDMS
+651 AKGLTLVDMS
-661 SGYISTGCSLFVS
+661 SGYISTGSSLFVS
-674 NGSSEGNVR
+674 NSSSEGNVR

-695 NEMYILARWGAPNIA
+695 NEMYILARWGAPNTA

-760 NYGIRVIDNGNT
+760 NYGIRVINNGNT

-796 SVIYSESKNTTIKLS
+796 SVIYSESASTTIKFS

-821 VVAGINIKKNVTADI
+821 VVAGINLKKNVTADI
-836 TINGS
+836 TIGGS

-853 QNGDTGTSMKLTVS
+853 QNGDTGTSMKLTVT
-867 GGTIKATYNALA
+867 GGTIKAAYNALA

-893 AIIQITGGTFETTGY
+893 AILNITGGTFETTGY
-908 VFALGNGSTK
+908 VFALGNNSTN

-925 FGGNARVTA
+925 FGGNAKVTA
-934 SNTKTGYFL
+934 NNANTGYFL
-943 VLNGNTLLDL
+943 VLSGNTLLDL

-959 VTTARASIHLD
+959 VTTKRASIHLD
-970 STVKPTAERP
+970 SQILPTAERP
-980 FPVIMK
+980 FPVVIK
-986 MSGGSITSGDVAL
+986 MTGGSITSDDVAL
-999 NIKNTCLV
+999 NIKNACLV

-1034 GTDLTHASRITIG
+1034 GTDLTYASRITIG

-1115 NGNKNASF
+1115 NGNQNATF

-1160 GAPVVKPGASVRMV
+1160 GAPVVKPGASVRMA

-1231 ITAKNGL
+1231 ITAKDGL

-1251 IVNIKETNYDRDF
+1251 IVNIKEANYDRDF

-1272 ETNDVTHYRYSAM
+1272 ETDGVTHYRYSAM

-1343 DLFLITGQSN
+1343 DLFMITGQSN

-1384 CSGTGVANPYRWG
+1384 CSGTGAANPYRWG
-1397 TLIPVPTKAGFGRTA
+1397 TLIPVPTTTGFGRNA

-1430 TETGR
+1430 AETGR
-1435 TAAILKYADGGTYL
+1435 TAAILKYADGGTFL
-1449 SDNVGGSSARQGN
+1449 SDNAGGSSARQGN

-1523 KIPALGNEAD
+1523 KIPALGNEAE

-1590 QTRFVEMQAKMVS
+1590 QTHFVEMQAKMVS

-1696 RNVTLYGPL
+1696 RDVTLYGPL

-1731 MKVIGKSTNIT
+1731 MKVIGKATNIT
-1742 LHNFRLINHREGVD
+1742 LHNFRLINHREGVKD
-1756 NAYAIYMFAGATLN
+1756 AYAIYMFAGATLN
-1770 ITGDNTYIEA
+1770 ITGDNSYFEA

-1865 SISAAT
+1865 SISAEN